1 MYLKTSEKQRVFVC
15 GDIHGMY
22 DLLIKALNSVNFKI
36 GHDVLVCVGDLIDRG
51 PDSKKVL
58 DMFMTTNNFFTVLG
72 NHEDMALSSD
82 KRVHKFN
89 GGKFFYDLSLQDQ
102 AAYKQWFRTLP
113 ITITIET
120 PFSRYGV
127 VHANIPIEIT
137 EWDKVV
143 ELSSGT
149 LKQNLIWSREIINC
163 PENYMNSVVEGVETV
178 FLGHTILDDGPV
190 LVGNRQYID
199 TGSFYWGKLTLV
211 ELTENG
217 NIFTTLKATINE
229 LTIWV

>member
-15 GDIHGMY
+15 GDIHGMH
-22 DLLIKALNSVNFKI
+22 DLLIKTLNSVDFKI

-82 KRVHKFN
+82 KQLHKFN
-89 GGKFFYDLSLQDQ
+89 GGKFFYKLSLQDQ

-163 PENYMNSVVEGVETV
+163 PENYMNSVIEGVETV
-178 FLGHTILDDGPV
+178 FLGHTILDDGPI

-199 TGSFYWGKLTLV
+199 TGSFYFGKLTLV
-211 ELTENG
+211 ELTSNG
-217 NIFTTLKATINE
+217 NIFTTFRKHDET
-229 LTIWV
+229 

>member
-1 MYLKTSEKQRVFVC
+1 MDGDVSMYLKTSEKQRVFVC

-22 DLLIKALNSVNFKI
+22 DLLIKALNSVDFKI
-36 GHDVLVCVGDLIDRG
+36 GQDVLVCVGDLIDRG

-58 DMFMTTNNFFTVLG
+58 DMFMTTHNFFTVLG

-82 KRVHKFN
+82 KRLHKFN

-102 AAYKQWFRTLP
+102 AAYKQWFKTLP

-149 LKQNLIWSREIINC
+149 LKQNLIWSRDIISY
-163 PENYMNSVVEGVETV
+163 PENYINSVIEGVETV

-199 TGSFYWGKLTLV
+199 TGSFYYGKLTLV
-211 ELTENG
+211 EVTENG
-217 NIFTTLKATINE
+217 NKVRTFEK
-229 LTIWV
+229 

>member
-1 MYLKTSEKQRVFVC
+1 MKIKTSEKQRVFVC

-58 DMFMTTNNFFTVLG
+58 DLFMTTYNFFTVLG

-82 KRVHKFN
+82 KRLHKFN

-120 PFSRYGV
+120 PFSKYGV

-149 LKQNLIWSREIINC
+149 LKQNLIWSREIISC

-178 FLGHTILDDGPV
+178 FLGHTILDDGPI

-211 ELTENG
+211 ELTSEG
-217 NIFTTLKATINE
+217 NKIYEFRK
-229 LTIWV
+229 

>member
-1 MYLKTSEKQRVFVC
+1 MCGMKIKTSEKQRVFVC

-58 DMFMTTNNFFTVLG
+58 DMFMTTYNFFTVLG

-82 KRVHKFN
+82 KRLHKYN

-163 PENYMNSVVEGVETV
+163 PENYMNSVIEGVETV
-178 FLGHTILDDGPV
+178 FLGHTILDDGPI

-211 ELTENG
+211 ELTPDG
-217 NIFTTLKATINE
+217 NIFYEATN
-229 LTIWV
+229 T

>member
-51 PDSKKVL
+51 TDSKKVL
-58 DMFMTTNNFFTVLG
+58 DMFMTTHNFFTVLG

-102 AAYKQWFRTLP
+102 ATYKQWFRTLP

-149 LKQNLIWSREIINC
+149 LKQNLIWSREIISC
-163 PENYMNSVVEGVETV
+163 PENYMNSVIEGVETV
-178 FLGHTILDDGPV
+178 FLGHTILDDGPI

-211 ELTENG
+211 ELTSDG
-217 NIFTTLKATINE
+217 NIFTTFCKN
-229 LTIWV
+229 